1 MLDNKGIPLLTSSK
15 RQSFA
20 RAGGEE
26 GGKEF
31 GPIDVVFG
39 KTVGGGV
46 ADTQRQFLQD
56 IFMMAGKEINLFWRR
71 KDVLQVQ
78 GVQQGHLAQE

>member
-1 MLDNKGIPLLTSSK
+1 M
-15 RQSFA
+15 SFL
-20 RAGGEE
+20 
-26 GGKEF
+26 
-31 GPIDVVFG
+31 VFG

-56 IFMMAGKEINLFWRR
+56 IFMAGKEMNLFWKR